1 MITTFESTTIRY
13 EFYVE
18 QNLAKPKQAAALRS
32 LVTFKF
38 DSAFICDV
46 SARANLSSWHHRD
59 PSGSSSQECPL
70 SESVFRL
77 YSSFPRDVVW
87 AEPVQDAEDLSHR
100 DPAQHN
106 PVLPEAVSQ
115 VGDKYLQPS
124 SYFILF
130 SVSEASAD
138 SPPTWSSSSPR
149 PEGSTTT
156 SRWSLT
162 PSSSFLTFTILALTI
177 DPPFELS
184 AVFASSNVAGPGAF

>member
-1 MITTFESTTIRY
+1 M
-13 EFYVE
+13 E
-18 QNLAKPKQAAALRS
+18 QNLAKPRQAAALRT

-46 SARANLSSWHHRD
+46 SARAGQTYHLAVIMTH
-59 PSGSSSQECPL
+59 QEAHL
-70 SESVFRL
+70 KTV
-77 YSSFPRDVVW
+77 SSFRISPLDFTRVSTRRRVSG
-87 AEPVQDAEDLSHR
+87 ASPDAEDLSHR

-138 SPPTWSSSSPR
+138 SPPT
-149 PEGSTTT
+149 
-156 SRWSLT
+156 
-162 PSSSFLTFTILALTI
+162 
-177 DPPFELS
+177 
-184 AVFASSNVAGPGAF
+184 

>member
-1 MITTFESTTIRY
+1 MWSKTWPSQSR
-13 EFYVE
+13 
-18 QNLAKPKQAAALRS
+18 QLRS
-32 LVTFKF
+32 DLLSHLNLIRHSFVMCPPGHP
-38 DSAFICDV
+38 IIL
-46 SARANLSSWHHRD
+46 LSSWPIRKLI
-59 PSGSSSQECPL
+59 SRLCPL

-115 VGDKYLQPS
+115 VGDRYLQPS

-184 AVFASSNVAGPGAF
+184 AVLFASSNVAGPGAF

>member
-1 MITTFESTTIRY
+1 MWSKTWPSQSR
-13 EFYVE
+13 
-18 QNLAKPKQAAALRS
+18 QLRS
-32 LVTFKF
+32 DLL
-38 DSAFICDV
+38 SH
-46 SARANLSSWHHRD
+46 SNLIRHSFVMCPPGQTYHLAVIMTH
-59 PSGSSSQECPL
+59 QEAHL
-70 SESVFRL
+70 KTV
-77 YSSFPRDVVW
+77 SSFRISPLDFTRVSTRRRVSG
-87 AEPVQDAEDLSHR
+87 ASPDAEDLSHR

-149 PEGSTTT
+149 PEGSTTS

-162 PSSSFLTFTILALTI
+162 PSSSFLTFNILALTI
-177 DPPFELS
+177 DPPLNS
-184 AVFASSNVAGPGAF
+184 QQYYLRHQT